1 MKEASKRQNFFSK
14 AGKNKKRI
22 IITGLAVLLLG
33 SGGIAGYKVFM
44 APAQAEAAYTVI
56 KVGRGDVS
64 ETVLASG
71 TVQASKRSTLSFAD
85 AENAKD
91 VISSI
96 DVQVGDQVKK
106 GDVLATMD
114 DSVARMQ
121 LINAEAN
128 LLSAQA
134 KLEEALKSKSAGEMR
149 TLQANVNQ
157 AKTELEM
164 ANKTIDL
171 EKARNDEAKSKE
183 NLDKANKNFTSQKAL
198 FDAGAIS
205 RTEYESAQTDLEQAK
220 RDYQTAALALEQAN
234 GQAKYKIEQAQA
246 SYETAVE
253 NLEEAQKGPDSA
265 NILSARASVEQA
277 KAQLQTSQSALNA
290 VTLKAPMDGVIVAVN
305 GNVGEIPTNQV
316 IVMDNSNSGNLEVLA
331 QISESDI
338 GKVKEGLSVSFSTN
352 TYPDKNFQGTV
363 KLVYP
368 EATTN
373 SGVTTY
379 DVLLSVDN
387 KEGLLKIGMTMN
399 VTIEIGT
406 HTNVLVIPAAALQ
419 SRNGTDGV
427 FLMNTSAS
435 APNQAGNQGEQRQG
449 EQRQG
454 EQRQGEQRQG
464 DGQGQRSQSN
474 RQQQQEGRGTGNAE
488 GRVNMPYRF
497 QPVKIGFFASDRVE
511 IIEGL
516 AEGDQIVIMPTA
528 GSSGSGQGN
537 MRMGGMPGM
546 GGMGGMGGFPSGGG
560 GMRIVR

>member
-1 MKEASKRQNFFSK
+1 MNETSKKQSFFSK
-14 AGKNKKRI
+14 TGKNRKRI
-22 IITGLAVLLLG
+22 MITGLAVLLLG
-33 SGGIAGYKVFM
+33 GGGIVGYQMFM
-44 APAQAEAAYTVI
+44 APAQAEAAYTVV
-56 KVGRGDVS
+56 KVGRGDIT
-64 ETVLASG
+64 ETVMASG

-96 DVQVGDQVKK
+96 NVQVGDVVKK

-134 KLEEALKSKSAGEMR
+134 KLEEALKSKTEGEMR

-164 ANKTIDL
+164 ATKTIDL
-171 EKARNDEAKSKE
+171 EKARNDEAKAKE

-205 RTEYESAQTDLEQAK
+205 RTEYETAQTELEQAK
-220 RDYQTAALALEQAN
+220 RDYQTATLALEQAE
-234 GQAKYKIEQAQA
+234 GQSAYKIEQAQA
-246 SYETAVE
+246 AYQTALE

-265 NILSARASVEQA
+265 SILSARAAVEQA

-305 GNVGEIPTNQV
+305 GNVGEIPSNQV

-338 GKVKEGLSVSFSTN
+338 GKVKEGLSVTFGTN
-352 TYPDKNFQGTV
+352 TYPDKTFHGSV

-399 VTIEIGT
+399 VTIEIGS
-406 HTNVLVIPAAALQ
+406 HTNVLVIPASALQ

-427 FLMNTSAS
+427 LLMNSSGSAENRS
-435 APNQAGNQGEQRQG
+435 GAAESRAGDGEQKQAGRQG
-449 EQRQG
+449 Q
-454 EQRQGEQRQG
+454 
-464 DGQGQRSQSN
+464 QSPSSTQPN
-474 RQQQQEGRGTGNAE
+474 SQQEGRQAGNSE
-488 GRVNMPYRF
+488 NRGNLPYRF
-497 QPVKIGFFASDRVE
+497 QPVKIGYFASGRVE
-511 IIEGL
+511 IVEGL
-516 AEGDQIVIMPTA
+516 SEGDQIVILPTA
-528 GSSGSGQGN
+528 GGSSGSTQGS
-537 MRMGGMPGM
+537 MRMGSVPA
-546 GGMGGMGGFPSGGG
+546 MGGFPAGG
-560 GMRIVR
+560 GMRTMIR